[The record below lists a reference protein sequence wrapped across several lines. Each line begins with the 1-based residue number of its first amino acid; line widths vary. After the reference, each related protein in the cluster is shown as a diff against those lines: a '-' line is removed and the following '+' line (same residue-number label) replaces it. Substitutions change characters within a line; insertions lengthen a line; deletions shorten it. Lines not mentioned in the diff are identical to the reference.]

1 MKRLIVLVSALL
13 LVSMV
18 AIASDV
24 TFSGEVEQRWMN
36 DFNNKEYQEAPQV
49 EIKLNAVVDD
59 TASIYIEIEE
69 GGSGLGQSTT
79 VTGTG
84 TGTAGPFD
92 ETALGVDINGDGDA
106 TDTAA
111 YVGVATDVSASGSQR
126 ILDKAYFDLDL
137 GAIFML
143 PVGVTIRTGWD
154 EYDLFDAAKITV
166 GEYED
171 VIGTDWQEWGH
182 QIDVAVNDMIAIRA
196 LWANNPDYKR
206 YSVGVAVTYDPV
218 YVEIG
223 YVEMGS
229 DEIDSEIG
237 KGNIEVGSEFAM
249 DVADGINVAAAVDL
263 KYDLNNAATDDT
275 AWLLGAG
282 AAVTY
287 NDMVTL
293 GLAFRGMTDSEA
305 NSMQVDLSA
314 SPLENITVFLIAGIG
329 LDSDIYDDAFESFE
343 GSVQMMIGPSTWY
356 AGMIWSAETAP
367 TVIASEKADFIT
379 EKADMMGIFMR
390 AELKY

>member
-18 AIASDV
+18 AIAQSDV

-36 DFNNKEYQEAPQV
+36 DFNNKEYQEGPVV

-59 TASIYIEIEE
+59 TASIYIELEE
-69 GGSGLGQSTT
+69 GASGIGGSQNVSE
-79 VTGTG
+79 
-84 TGTAGPFD
+84 A
-92 ETALGVDINGDGDA
+92 ALGVDINGDGDTLDEVA
-106 TDTAA
+106 
-111 YVGVATDVSASGSQR
+111 VGPQR

-154 EYDLFDAAKITV
+154 EYDLFDASKITV

-196 LWANNPDYKR
+196 LWANNPDYKA
-206 YSVGVAVTYDPV
+206 YSFGVAVTYDPV
-218 YVEIG
+218 YVEVG
-223 YVEMGS
+223 YVEVGT

-237 KGNIEVGSEFAM
+237 KGDIEVGSEFSM
-249 DVADGINVAAAVDL
+249 DVADGINVAAAVNLD
-263 KYDLNNAATDDT
+263 YDLNEASTDDT
-275 AWLLGAG
+275 AWLLGA
-282 AAVTY
+282 AAAMTY

-314 SPLENITVFLIAGIG
+314 SPLENLTVFLIAGIG

-343 GSVQMMIGPSTWY
+343 GSVQLMIGPSTWY

-367 TVIASEKADFIT
+367 TVIASEKADFIS
-379 EKADMMGIFMR
+379 EKADIMGIFMR